1 MDIRNITK
9 EKFYYN
15 KLYYDYIFNFEKL
28 KDFYTYDYRLNDS
41 YINRISYIKNSY
53 DHKFREIIS
62 NSLLEYNKS
71 INCSNKTIENIK
83 LLKNEDTLVVI
94 AGQQPAIFTGA
105 IFSIYK
111 IITVLNLA
119 DYLKKSLNLNIIPLF
134 WNASDDNDLP
144 EVKSIK
150 ISESQFEKISLDVPE
165 YLSGFSYSKIILP
178 IDEIENVSRKMIYS
192 LPETD
197 FKKEINKFIEEI
209 IINLRTDKR
218 KSGIS
223 ISKFYSL
230 IIAKMFKNY
239 GLVIFDPEIQEIKK
253 LFIKLINFDLDNFN
267 KINSLVEFN
276 GNELISEG
284 YHAQLKLIKN
294 NLDFFLNTENGREK
308 IKSKSED
315 KNIFIFEKSVKT
327 EKNELDKNKLRDI
340 IFKNITDVG
349 LNVVLRPLFQDF
361 ILPNIA
367 TVCGP
372 GEISYYAQ
380 LKDVYTLFGSEL
392 PVLYPRMSATLIEN
406 KVRKAFLKLNLSYDE
421 IEDNQDN
428 LANKIFQNI
437 AGFNYQIY
445 LENMEKELYA
455 VLQKYVEEIKNHGF
469 DASEAFG
476 RINQNL
482 KKEVEVLGKKIINEY
497 KRKNSFI
504 VETISKI
511 YNNILPDGKLQERV
525 INIFEYIN
533 KYGFDLIDNIYL
545 TFKIFDF
552 SHKFIEIN

>member
-1 MDIRNITK
+1 MDIKNITK

-41 YINRISYIKNSY
+41 YINRISYIKNFY
-53 DHKFREIIS
+53 EHKFREIIS
-62 NSLLEYNKS
+62 SSLLEYNKS
-71 INCSNKTIENIK
+71 INCSDKTIENIN
-83 LLKNEDTLVVI
+83 LLKNEDTFVVI

-144 EVKSIK
+144 EIKSIK
-150 ISESQFEKISLDVPE
+150 MSESQFEKISIDVPE

-178 IDEIENVSRKMIYS
+178 VDEIENVSRKMIYS

-209 IINLRTDKR
+209 IINLRTDKKR
-218 KSGIS
+218 SGIS

-239 GLVIFDPEIQEIKK
+239 GLVIFDPEIPEIKK
-253 LFIKLINFDLDNFN
+253 LSIKLINFDLNNFN
-267 KINSLVEFN
+267 KINSMIEFN
-276 GNELISEG
+276 GNELVSEG

-308 IKSKSED
+308 IKSKSEGED
-315 KNIFIFEKSVKT
+315 IFIFEKSFKT

-340 IFKNITDVG
+340 IFKNITDAG
-349 LNVVLRPLFQDF
+349 LNVVLRPLLQDF

-392 PVLYPRMSATLIEN
+392 PILYPRMSATLIEN
-406 KVRKAFLKLNLSYDE
+406 KIRKAFLKLNLSYDE
-421 IEDNQDN
+421 IEASQDN
-428 LANKIFQNI
+428 LAGKIFQNI
-437 AGFNYQIY
+437 AGFNYQSY
-445 LENMEKELYA
+445 LENMEKELYT
-455 VLQKYVEEIKNHGF
+455 VLQKYMEEIKNHGF

-476 RINQNL
+476 RINQNF

-533 KYGFDLIDNIYL
+533 KYGFGLIDNIYL